1 MNAPRAG
8 PALLW
13 LGPPA
18 AFAYSDDRE
27 KAVMQTAVQSY
38 PRRSQSVRFY
48 LAYGATYPLFLAA
61 ESLHRWLAGASVEG
75 NSQATEERSVFA
87 SARES
92 TFIAISYVLMART
105 TLRRSARQDR
115 TERSS

>member
-1 MNAPRAG
+1 MNAPRPG

-18 AFAYSDDRE
+18 AFAHSDDRE
-27 KAVMQTAVQSY
+27 KAVMQTATHSY
-38 PRRSQSVRFY
+38 LGRSHDVRFY

-61 ESLHRWLAGASVEG
+61 ETLQRRLASALVEG
-75 NSQATEERSVFA
+75 TSRATEERSVFA
-87 SARES
+87 AARES

-105 TLRRSARQDR
+105 TLRRSARQNR
-115 TERSS
+115 TERPS

>member
-1 MNAPRAG
+1 MNAPRPG

-18 AFAYSDDRE
+18 AFAHSDDRE
-27 KAVMQTAVQSY
+27 KAVMQTATHSY
-38 PRRSQSVRFY
+38 LRRGQDVRFY
-48 LAYGATYPLFLAA
+48 LAYGVTYPLFLAA
-61 ESLHRWLAGASVEG
+61 ESLRRWLAGASVEG
-75 NSQATEERSVFA
+75 DSQAPEEHSVFA

-105 TLRRSARQDR
+105 TLRRSARNNR
-115 TERSS
+115 TERLS